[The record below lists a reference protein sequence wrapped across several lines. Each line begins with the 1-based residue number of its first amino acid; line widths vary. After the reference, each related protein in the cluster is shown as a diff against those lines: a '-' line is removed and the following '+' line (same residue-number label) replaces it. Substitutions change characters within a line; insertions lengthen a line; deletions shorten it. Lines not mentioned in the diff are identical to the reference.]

1 MMLLARF
8 TSRSAHSVFMSE
20 LSPFSAHQAPGLFVG
35 AEHERR
41 IREALDAAL
50 APATRRAYAGALR
63 HLFAWCAREGF
74 TDPVEPVVLA
84 AYLTARVEEGRGLST
99 ITIALAAV
107 RQAALETDAPDPTA
121 SAALRRTVIGIR
133 RQLAG
138 RSVRKAHALTTPE
151 LARIIGAIDRSTN
164 AGKRDAAMLCLL
176 YAAALRRSEL
186 THLRRSDVKI
196 GSDGMVVTIRTS
208 KTDMFGA
215 SEIVGV
221 LRGAHQATD
230 PVGSL
235 ARWVSVRGPMSS
247 ETPLFCGISRSGRIL
262 SGPGIAPSSLNNIL
276 QARAKAAGLD
286 LPDLS
291 AHSGRAGHITTAA
304 LAGLPTEQIA
314 RTSRHKNLAVLAG
327 YIRPATVIGDS
338 TSGFL
343 GL

>member
-1 MMLLARF
+1 
-8 TSRSAHSVFMSE
+8 MSE
-20 LSPFSAHQAPGLFVG
+20 LSPFAAHRTPDLFVG
-35 AEHERR
+35 HEHERR

-63 HLFAWCAREGF
+63 HLSAWCAREGF
-74 TDPVEPVVLA
+74 ADPMEPVVLA
-84 AYLTARVEEGRGLST
+84 AYLTSRVEEGRGLST

-107 RQAALETDAPDPTA
+107 KQAALENSVPDPYA

-151 LARIIGAIDRSTN
+151 LARILDTIDRATN

-208 KTDMFGA
+208 KTDKFGA
-215 SEIVGV
+215 SEAVGV

-230 PVGSL
+230 PVGAL
-235 ARWVSVRGPMSS
+235 ARWVSTRGPMSS
-247 ETPLFCGISRSGRIL
+247 ETPLFCAISRSGRIL
-262 SGPGIAPSSLNNIL
+262 GGAGIAPSSLNNIL
-276 QARAKAAGLD
+276 QARAAAAGLE

-327 YIRPATVIGDS
+327 YIRPATVLSD
-338 TSGFL
+338 TSSGSL